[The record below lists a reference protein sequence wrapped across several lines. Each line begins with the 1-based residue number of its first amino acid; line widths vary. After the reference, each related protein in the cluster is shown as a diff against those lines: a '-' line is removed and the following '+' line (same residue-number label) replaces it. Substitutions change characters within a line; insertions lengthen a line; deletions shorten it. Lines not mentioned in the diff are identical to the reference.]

1 MPIMEQLLY
10 QTDKSSHRMC
20 SMKKPV
26 RKNFAIFTGTTCVE
40 VSFGDE
46 VEIKLQAVRCV
57 TLLKRDSTQMFSC
70 EYYKISNNSCFEE
83 HLRTA
88 ASENDKKD
96 VLEKPQITMII
107 T

>member
-1 MPIMEQLLY
+1 
-10 QTDKSSHRMC
+10 
-20 SMKKPV
+20 
-26 RKNFAIFTGTTCVE
+26 
-40 VSFGDE
+40 
-46 VEIKLQAVRCV
+46 
-57 TLLKRDSTQMFSC
+57 MFSC

-107 T
+107 TW